1 MLIDKL
7 KELVQRYLDFIK
19 KWTTQIQIPCLR
31 NGQILFCTKKK
42 KKTRSDSA
50 IDFSETDIIKML
62 EDFVVLI

>member
-1 MLIDKL
+1 MDKYYFA
-7 KELVQRYLDFIK
+7 Q
-19 KWTTQIQIPCLR
+19 
-31 NGQILFCTKKK
+31 KKK